1 MLSIPAACPQPTAI
15 PAAATG
21 LPAAAQSPYA
31 ETVRTPAFGRHEGGG
46 VAERPTEHESGMEG
60 KRIAMVGAGATAA
73 GFVADMVLAGLDVT
87 VIEQWPAHVEAMRAN
102 GLRVELPDE
111 TVTTP
116 VTAFHVCEVA
126 TLRLP
131 FDIVLLGVKAY
142 DTRWACQLIEPLV
155 APHGLVVGL
164 QNGMTMD
171 AVASIVGP
179 ERTLGAVIEVA
190 ANMFEPGVT
199 VRQTPPSGTWFAVGA
214 YDEATR
220 GREAE
225 VAEILQHAGAV
236 EIRDDVRSAKWMKL
250 VANAAE
256 FLPSSI
262 LGLPLADSVA
272 MPGILDVMRAAGREA
287 MRTGIALGHELVPI
301 FGDKRVEVND
311 PDHHATVL
319 FDAVLKGWT
328 LSDTKVA
335 TLQDW
340 IKGRRGEIEDISGL
354 VAEEQARLGGVSPVN
369 RQLVEI
375 AKRIERGELAPDPS
389 NADFSAE
396 VAARLGSGDI

>member
-1 MLSIPAACPQPTAI
+1 MA
-15 PAAATG
+15 
-21 LPAAAQSPYA
+21 
-31 ETVRTPAFGRHEGGG
+31 
-46 VAERPTEHESGMEG
+46 G
-60 KRIAMVGAGATAA
+60 KRIAIVGTGATSA
-73 GFVADMVLAGLDVT
+73 GFGADMVNAGLDVAF
-87 VIEQWPAHVEAMRAN
+87 IDQWPAHVEAMRAH
-102 GLRVELPDE
+102 GLRVEMPDE

-116 VTAFHVCEVA
+116 VAAFHLCEVA
-126 TLRLP
+126 TLREP
-131 FDIVLLGVKAY
+131 FDVVLLGVKGY

-155 APHGLVVGL
+155 AADGLVVGL

-171 AVASIVGP
+171 DVASVVGP

-190 ANMFEPGVT
+190 ANMFEPGTV
-199 VRQTPPSGTWFAVGA
+199 VRQTPPDGTWFAVGA
-214 YDEATR
+214 YDETTR

-225 VAEILQHAGAV
+225 VAEILAHAGTV
-236 EIRDDVRSAKWMKL
+236 EIRDDIRSAKWMKL

-272 MPGILDVMRAAGREA
+272 VPDILDVMRAAGREA
-287 MRTGIALGHELVPI
+287 MRTGIGLGHRLVPI

-311 PDHHATVL
+311 PDHHATAL

-340 IKGRRGEIEDISGL
+340 IKGRRGEIDEINGL
-354 VAEEQARLGGVSPVN
+354 VAREQAGLGGEAPVN
-369 RQLVEI
+369 RRLVEI
-375 AKRIERGELAPDPS
+375 AQRIERGELAPDPS
-389 NADFSAE
+389 NADLLRS
-396 VAARLGSGDI
+396 LLD

>member
-1 MLSIPAACPQPTAI
+1 MA
-15 PAAATG
+15 
-21 LPAAAQSPYA
+21 
-31 ETVRTPAFGRHEGGG
+31 
-46 VAERPTEHESGMEG
+46 G
-60 KRIAMVGAGATAA
+60 KRIAIVGTGATSA
-73 GFVADMVLAGLDVT
+73 GFGADMVNAGLDVAF
-87 VIEQWPAHVEAMRAN
+87 IDQWPAHVEAMRAH
-102 GLRVELPDE
+102 GLRVEMPDE

-116 VTAFHVCEVA
+116 VAAFHLCEVA
-126 TLRLP
+126 TLREP
-131 FDIVLLGVKAY
+131 FDVVLLGVKGY

-155 APHGLVVGL
+155 AADGLVVGL

-171 AVASIVGP
+171 DVASVVGP
-179 ERTLGAVIEVA
+179 ARTLGAVIEVA
-190 ANMFEPGVT
+190 ANMFEPGTV
-199 VRQTPPSGTWFAVGA
+199 VRQTPPDGTWFAVGA

-225 VAEILQHAGAV
+225 VAEILAHAGAV
-236 EIRDDVRSAKWMKL
+236 EIRDDIRSAKWMKL

-272 MPGILDVMRAAGREA
+272 VPGILDVMRAAGREA
-287 MRTGIALGHELVPI
+287 MRTGIGLGHRLVPI

-311 PDHHATVL
+311 PDHHATAL

-340 IKGRRGEIEDISGL
+340 IKGRRGEIDEINGL
-354 VAEEQARLGGVSPVN
+354 VATEQAGLGGEAAVN
-369 RQLVEI
+369 RRLVAI
-375 AKRIERGELAPDPS
+375 AQRIERGELAPDPS
-389 NADFSAE
+389 NADLLRS
-396 VAARLGSGDI
+396 LLD

>member
-1 MLSIPAACPQPTAI
+1 MA
-15 PAAATG
+15 
-21 LPAAAQSPYA
+21 
-31 ETVRTPAFGRHEGGG
+31 
-46 VAERPTEHESGMEG
+46 G
-60 KRIAMVGAGATAA
+60 KRIAIVGTGATSA
-73 GFVADMVLAGLDVT
+73 GFGADMVNAGLDVAF
-87 VIEQWPAHVEAMRAN
+87 IDQWPAHVEAMRAH
-102 GLRVELPDE
+102 GLRVEMPDE

-116 VTAFHVCEVA
+116 VAAFHLCEVA
-126 TLRLP
+126 TLREP
-131 FDIVLLGVKAY
+131 FDVVLLGVKGY

-155 APHGLVVGL
+155 AADGLVVGL

-171 AVASIVGP
+171 DVASVVGP
-179 ERTLGAVIEVA
+179 GRTLGAVIEVA
-190 ANMFEPGVT
+190 ANMFEPGTV
-199 VRQTPPSGTWFAVGA
+199 VRQTPPDGTWFAVGA

-225 VAEILQHAGAV
+225 VAEILAHAGAV
-236 EIRDDVRSAKWMKL
+236 EIRDDIRSAKWMKL

-272 MPGILDVMRAAGREA
+272 VPGILDVMRAAGREA
-287 MRTGIALGHELVPI
+287 MRTGIGLGHRLVPI

-311 PDHHATVL
+311 PDHHATAL

-340 IKGRRGEIEDISGL
+340 IKGRRGEIDEINGL
-354 VAEEQARLGGVSPVN
+354 VATEQAGLGGEAAVN
-369 RQLVEI
+369 RRLVEI
-375 AKRIERGELAPDPS
+375 AQRIERGELAPDPS
-389 NADFSAE
+389 NADLLRS
-396 VAARLGSGDI
+396 LLD